1 MTGADSDR
9 GPHQVDREAVDDA
22 ARLPEAAALVEA
34 AAAASG
40 GGS

>member
-9 GPHQVDREAVDDA
+9 GPHGVDRGAVDDA
-22 ARLPEAAALVEA
+22 ARLSEAAALVEA
-34 AAAASG
+34 AVAASG